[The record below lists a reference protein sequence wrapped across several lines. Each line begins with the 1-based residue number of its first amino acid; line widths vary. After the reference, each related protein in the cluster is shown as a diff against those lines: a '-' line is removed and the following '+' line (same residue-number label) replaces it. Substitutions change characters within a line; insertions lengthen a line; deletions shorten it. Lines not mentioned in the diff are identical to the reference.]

1 MNWFFLT
8 VGYSGLSPK
17 APGTIGTLISLPLG
31 MAILLYFDTTTLFL
45 AALLITVIAIKII
58 NEQEKEGAKH
68 DDQRIVIDE
77 LVGMWFALSIA
88 PATTI
93 TTNEIFHLSN
103 GFLIQSLL
111 SFILF
116 RYFDITKPSI
126 IGRID
131 REAKGGIGVMGDDVI
146 AGFAAGISAAAL
158 WQGWIYYLQPLVSS

>member
-17 APGTIGTLISLPLG
+17 APGTMGTLVSLPLG
-31 MAILLYFDTTTLFL
+31 MLILIYFDATTLFL
-45 AALLITVIAIKII
+45 AATLISIIAIKVI
-58 NEQEKEGAKH
+58 NEYEEKSGTH
-68 DDQRIVIDE
+68 DNQKIVIDE
-77 LVGMWFALSIA
+77 LAGIWFALSVA

-93 TTNEIFHLSN
+93 AMSELFNWHN

-111 SFILF
+111 SFVLF

-131 REAKGGIGVMGDDVI
+131 REAKGGIGVMGDDII
-146 AGFAAGISAAAL
+146 AGFAAGISSAAL
-158 WQGWIYYLQPLVSS
+158 WQVWLKLSAMM